1 MTRICTLIAAPRDS
15 TLQLLR
21 AQLLCQADI
30 RLLTETPTDVDP
42 VRLVRA
48 WRPDVMLFD
57 AGAHGNGAI
66 STLDRTQAVNPT
78 TRTLLFCAS
87 LSEAFVLRAL
97 KHGAKGCLRTGTSA
111 AQVVTAI
118 KAVHAGEMWAARKV
132 IAEAFEKLL
141 ALQVAPS
148 ADADG
153 TQPQLSARELQIVAW
168 MRRGMTNKEIARE
181 LGISDTTVKTHA
193 HNIFHKMHISGRV
206 RLLQKLQNVRVPV
219 MRANG
224 KHAPIAQARER
235 PVTPAAVAGA
245 VLGAAI
251 SGLVADAGSG

>member
-1 MTRICTLIAAPRDS
+1 MTRISTLIAAPRDS
-15 TLQLLR
+15 PLQQLR
-21 AQLLCQADI
+21 TQLLCQADI

-48 WRPDVMLFD
+48 WRPDVMLLD
-57 AGAHGNGAI
+57 AGAHGSGVI
-66 STLDRTQAVNPT
+66 STLDRAQAINPT

-111 AQVVTAI
+111 AQVLTAI
-118 KAVHAGEMWAARKV
+118 KAVHAGEMWAARKL
-132 IAEAFEKLL
+132 IADAFEKLL
-141 ALQVAPS
+141 AVHVVAPS

-193 HNIFHKMHISGRV
+193 HNIFHKMNISGRV
-206 RLLQKLQNVRVPV
+206 RLLQKLQNVRAPV
-219 MRANG
+219 TRANG
-224 KHAPIAQARER
+224 KKVPDLPLPKRSRAATLGTALA
-235 PVTPAAVAGA
+235 AAVAVG
-245 VLGAAI
+245 LGD
-251 SGLVADAGSG
+251 GD

>member
-21 AQLLCQADI
+21 AQLLCQGDI
-30 RLLTETPTDVDP
+30 RVLTETLTDVDP

-66 STLDRTQAVNPT
+66 ATLDRTQAVNPT

-111 AQVVTAI
+111 AQVITAI

-148 ADADG
+148 VDADG

-193 HNIFHKMHISGRV
+193 HNIFHKMNISGRV

-224 KHAPIAQARER
+224 KNVDLPLAKRSR
-235 PVTPAAVAGA
+235 AAA
-245 VLGAAI
+245 LGAALATAVAA
-251 SGLVADAGSG
+251 GLGDGN

>member
-15 TLQLLR
+15 VLQMLR

-48 WRPDVMLFD
+48 WRPDVMLLD
-57 AGAHGNGAI
+57 AGAHGAGAI
-66 STLDRTQAVNPT
+66 STIDRTQAVNPA

-97 KHGAKGCLRTGTSA
+97 KHGAKGCMRTGTPA
-111 AQVVTAI
+111 QQVVTAI

-148 ADADG
+148 VDADG

-168 MRRGMTNKEIARE
+168 MRRGMTNKEIGRE

-193 HNIFHKMHISGRV
+193 HNIFHKMNISGRV
-206 RLLQKLQNVRVPV
+206 RLLQKLQNMRVPV
-219 MRANG
+219 ARTNG
-224 KHAPIAQARER
+224 KNVRDQPRTRSRA
-235 PVTPAAVAGA
+235 A
-245 VLGAAI
+245 VLGTALATA
-251 SGLVADAGSG
+251 VAVSLGDGD

>member
-1 MTRICTLIAAPRDS
+1 MTRISTLIAAPRDS
-15 TLQLLR
+15 TLQQLR

-57 AGAHGNGAI
+57 AGEHGNSAI
-66 STLDRTQAVNPT
+66 STLDRTQAISPT
-78 TRTLLFCAS
+78 TRTLVFCAS

-97 KHGAKGCLRTGTSA
+97 KHGAKGCLRTGTSV

-118 KAVHAGEMWAARKV
+118 KAVHAGEMWAARKL
-132 IAEAFEKLL
+132 IGEAFEKLL
-141 ALQVAPS
+141 AFHVAPS
-148 ADADG
+148 TNADD

-193 HNIFHKMHISGRV
+193 HNIFHKMNVSGRV
-206 RLLQKLQNVRVPV
+206 RLLQRLQHVRVPAA
-219 MRANG
+219 RANG
-224 KHAPIAQARER
+224 KKVRDLPLPNRSRNAALG
-235 PVTPAAVAGA
+235 PALATAVAAG
-245 VLGAAI
+245 LGD
-251 SGLVADAGSG
+251 GD

>member
-118 KAVHAGEMWAARKV
+118 KSVYAGEMWAARKV

-141 ALQVAPS
+141 ALHVAPS
-148 ADADG
+148 TDADG

-168 MRRGMTNKEIARE
+168 MRCGMTNKEIARE

-193 HNIFHKMHISGRV
+193 HNIFHKMNISGRV

-219 MRANG
+219 RRANNKDADLPLAKRSRAAALG
-224 KHAPIAQARER
+224 TALA
-235 PVTPAAVAGA
+235 TAVAAG
-245 VLGAAI
+245 LGD
-251 SGLVADAGSG
+251 GN